1 MGFNTGS
8 NSFEQSDS
16 SAIRQDDSSQG
27 MLANVMAEV
36 DHDLGIAQQNMLGVG
51 DNSAA
56 SRSLPP
62 AEVGDDGSIEF
73 GALTVADMSN
83 QKSQG
88 VAKQT
93 DDIVFSNL

>member
-16 SAIRQDDSSQG
+16 SAIRQDDSSQ
-27 MLANVMAEV
+27 
-36 DHDLGIAQQNMLGVG
+36 VG

>member
-1 MGFNTGS
+1 MGINTGS

-27 MLANVMAEV
+27 MFADVMAEV
-36 DHDLGIAQQNMLGVG
+36 DHDLGIAQQSMLG
-51 DNSAA
+51 DDRAA

-83 QKSQG
+83 QKSPG
-88 VAKQT
+88 VKEQT